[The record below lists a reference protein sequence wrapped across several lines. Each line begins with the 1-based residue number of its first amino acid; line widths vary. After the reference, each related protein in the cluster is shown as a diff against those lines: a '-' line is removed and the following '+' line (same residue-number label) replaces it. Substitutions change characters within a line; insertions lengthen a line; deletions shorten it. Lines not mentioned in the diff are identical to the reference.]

1 METYRCTALG
11 LDAQLLQLL
20 AWACLDSHINNKQHL
35 LRTKHNQAFLLG
47 AVYTKKQYGPL
58 SQRVQFLAYK
68 QLVSVY
74 IKKHAKCGAE
84 VSV

>member
-20 AWACLDSHINNKQHL
+20 AWAYLDSHINNKQHL

-47 AVYTKKQYGPL
+47 AVYTKKKYGPL

-68 QLVSVY
+68 QLVY

>member
-1 METYRCTALG
+1 METYRCRALG

-20 AWACLDSHINNKQHL
+20 AWAYLDSHINKQHL
-35 LRTKHNQAFLLG
+35 LRTKHNQTILLG
-47 AVYTKKQYGPL
+47 AVYTKKKYGPL

-74 IKKHAKCGAE
+74 IKKHAKWGAE